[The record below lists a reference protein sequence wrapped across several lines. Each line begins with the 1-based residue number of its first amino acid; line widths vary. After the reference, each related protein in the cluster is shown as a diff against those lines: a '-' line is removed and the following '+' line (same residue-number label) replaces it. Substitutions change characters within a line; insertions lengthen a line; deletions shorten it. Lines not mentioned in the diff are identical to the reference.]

1 MRFSKVLSRN
11 VIDENKV
18 LFTGQFLMCSCKK
31 RSRRLT
37 MGLNL
42 LQMRYPSKKDLSI
55 VLVIVAAGLAGVG
68 FYCLFILGIDNH
80 LTWLVMGIA
89 TLYGAIIWAL
99 AYPVYYEITA
109 FHLLIRSGCLKFQ
122 IPLSTIE
129 MVRPT
134 RNPLSAPA
142 WSLDR
147 LRIDYKRNN
156 KPRIALI
163 SPEDKSRFLREL
175 TQREEIWSLK
185 MVKRF
190 EKASPNARADHE
202 SRANDA

>member
-1 MRFSKVLSRN
+1 
-11 VIDENKV
+11 
-18 LFTGQFLMCSCKK
+18 
-31 RSRRLT
+31 
-37 MGLNL
+37 
-42 LQMRYPSKKDLSI
+42 MRYPSKKDSWI
-55 VLVIVAAGLAGVG
+55 VFVIVAPGIALAGVA
-68 FYCLFILGIDNH
+68 FYHLFVLGADNH

-89 TLYGAIIWAL
+89 TLYGAIIWTL
-99 AYPVYYEITA
+99 AYPVYYEITVS
-109 FHLLIRSGCLKFQ
+109 HLLIRSGWLKFR

-156 KPRIALI
+156 KSRIALI

-175 TQREEIWSLK
+175 TQRVGDLEFKDGQAIRK
-185 MVKRF
+185 GK
-190 EKASPNARADHE
+190 P
-202 SRANDA
+202 

>member
-55 VLVIVAAGLAGVG
+55 VLVIVAAGVG

-109 FHLLIRSGCLKFQ
+109 SHLLIRSGCLKFQ

-175 TQREEIWSLK
+175 TQRVGDLELK
-185 MVKRF
+185 DDQTIRKG
-190 EKASPNARADHE
+190 KP
-202 SRANDA
+202 

>member
-55 VLVIVAAGLAGVG
+55 VLVIVAAGVG

-109 FHLLIRSGCLKFQ
+109 SHLLIRSGCLKFQ

-175 TQREEIWSLK
+175 TQRVGDLELK
-185 MVKRF
+185 DGQAIRKG
-190 EKASPNARADHE
+190 KP
-202 SRANDA
+202 